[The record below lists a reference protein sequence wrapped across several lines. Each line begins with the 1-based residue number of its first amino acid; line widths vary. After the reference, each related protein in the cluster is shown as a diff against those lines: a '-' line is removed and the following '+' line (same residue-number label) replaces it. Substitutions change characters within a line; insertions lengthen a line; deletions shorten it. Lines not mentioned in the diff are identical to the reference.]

1 MSGKRR
7 DAFGLLLATLLAL
20 GLILWGACFW
30 IAPVW
35 QWGYRPAAYEAPA
48 APRQESEETVR
59 WPIDLNRADAQ
70 PPSTARSARW
80 KNWMRCAGSR
90 PGWWKAGTVW
100 SKWAP
105 PAESAT
111 KQGGS
116 DFGTRQHLYQSG
128 IELAGL

>member
-59 WPIDLNRADAQ
+59 WPIDLNRADAWQ
-70 PPSTARSARW
+70 LMQLPGIGEVKAAAILAYRAEHGAFRTVEELDEVRGISARMVESW
-80 KNWMRCAGSR
+80 DGLIEV
-90 PGWWKAGTVW
+90 G
-100 SKWAP
+100 
-105 PAESAT
+105 PAC
-111 KQGGS
+111 
-116 DFGTRQHLYQSG
+116 
-128 IELAGL
+128 

>member
-20 GLILWGACFW
+20 GFILWGACFW

-70 PPSTARSARW
+70 QLMQLPGIGEVKAAAILAYRAEHGAFRTVEELDEVRGISARMVESW
-80 KNWMRCAGSR
+80 DGLVEV
-90 PGWWKAGTVW
+90 G
-100 SKWAP
+100 
-105 PAESAT
+105 PA
-111 KQGGS
+111 
-116 DFGTRQHLYQSG
+116 R
-128 IELAGL
+128 

>member
-20 GLILWGACFW
+20 GLILWGAYFW

-59 WPIDLNRADAQ
+59 WPIDLNRADAWQ
-70 PPSTARSARW
+70 LMQLPGIGEVKAAAILAYRAEHGAFRTVEELDEVRGISARMVESW
-80 KNWMRCAGSR
+80 DGLVEV
-90 PGWWKAGTVW
+90 G
-100 SKWAP
+100 
-105 PAESAT
+105 PA
-111 KQGGS
+111 
-116 DFGTRQHLYQSG
+116 R
-128 IELAGL
+128 

>member
-70 PPSTARSARW
+70 QLMQLPGIGEVKAAAILAYRAEHGAFRTVEELDEVRGISARMVESW
-80 KNWMRCAGSR
+80 DGLIEV
-90 PGWWKAGTVW
+90 G
-100 SKWAP
+100 
-105 PAESAT
+105 PA
-111 KQGGS
+111 
-116 DFGTRQHLYQSG
+116 R
-128 IELAGL
+128 

>member
-70 PPSTARSARW
+70 QLMQLPGIGEVKAAAILAYRAEHGAFRTVEELDEVRGISAR
-80 KNWMRCAGSR
+80 M
-90 PGWWKAGTVW
+90 V
-100 SKWAP
+100 
-105 PAESAT
+105 ESWD
-111 KQGGS
+111 GLVEVGP
-116 DFGTRQHLYQSG
+116 TR
-128 IELAGL
+128 

>member
-48 APRQESEETVR
+48 APRQESEEIVR

-70 PPSTARSARW
+70 QLMQLPGIGEVKAAAILAYRAEHGAFRTVEELDEVRGISARMVESW
-80 KNWMRCAGSR
+80 DGLIEV
-90 PGWWKAGTVW
+90 G
-100 SKWAP
+100 
-105 PAESAT
+105 PA
-111 KQGGS
+111 
-116 DFGTRQHLYQSG
+116 R
-128 IELAGL
+128 

>member
-70 PPSTARSARW
+70 QLMQLPGIGEVKAAAILAYRAEHGAFRTVEELDEVRGISARMVESW
-80 KNWMRCAGSR
+80 DGLVEV
-90 PGWWKAGTVW
+90 G
-100 SKWAP
+100 
-105 PAESAT
+105 PAC
-111 KQGGS
+111 
-116 DFGTRQHLYQSG
+116 
-128 IELAGL
+128 

>member
-48 APRQESEETVR
+48 APRQESKETVH

-70 PPSTARSARW
+70 QLMQLPGIGEVKAAAILAYRAEHGAFRTVEELDEVRGISARMVESW
-80 KNWMRCAGSR
+80 DGLVEV
-90 PGWWKAGTVW
+90 G
-100 SKWAP
+100 
-105 PAESAT
+105 PA
-111 KQGGS
+111 
-116 DFGTRQHLYQSG
+116 R
-128 IELAGL
+128 

>member
-48 APRQESEETVR
+48 APRQESEETIR

-70 PPSTARSARW
+70 QLMQLPGIGEVKAAAILAYRAEHGAFRTVEELDEVRGISARMVESW
-80 KNWMRCAGSR
+80 DGLVEV
-90 PGWWKAGTVW
+90 G
-100 SKWAP
+100 
-105 PAESAT
+105 PA
-111 KQGGS
+111 
-116 DFGTRQHLYQSG
+116 R
-128 IELAGL
+128 

>member
-35 QWGYRPAAYEAPA
+35 QWGYRPAAYEALA

-70 PPSTARSARW
+70 QLMQLPGIGEVKAAAILAYRAEHGAFRTVEELDEVRGISARMVESW
-80 KNWMRCAGSR
+80 DGLVEV
-90 PGWWKAGTVW
+90 G
-100 SKWAP
+100 
-105 PAESAT
+105 PA
-111 KQGGS
+111 
-116 DFGTRQHLYQSG
+116 R
-128 IELAGL
+128 

>member
-70 PPSTARSARW
+70 QLMQLPGIGEVKAAAILAYRAEHGAFRTVEELDEVRGISARMVESW
-80 KNWMRCAGSR
+80 DGLIEV
-90 PGWWKAGTVW
+90 G
-100 SKWAP
+100 
-105 PAESAT
+105 PAC
-111 KQGGS
+111 
-116 DFGTRQHLYQSG
+116 
-128 IELAGL
+128 

>member
-70 PPSTARSARW
+70 QLVQLPGIGEVKAAAILAYRAEHGAFRTVEELDEVRGISARMVESW
-80 KNWMRCAGSR
+80 DGLVEV
-90 PGWWKAGTVW
+90 G
-100 SKWAP
+100 
-105 PAESAT
+105 PA
-111 KQGGS
+111 
-116 DFGTRQHLYQSG
+116 R
-128 IELAGL
+128 

>member
-59 WPIDLNRADAQ
+59 WPIDLNRADVQQLMQLPGIGEVKAAAILAYRAEHGAFR
-70 PPSTARSARW
+70 TVEELDEVRGISARMVESW
-80 KNWMRCAGSR
+80 DGLIEV
-90 PGWWKAGTVW
+90 G
-100 SKWAP
+100 
-105 PAESAT
+105 PA
-111 KQGGS
+111 
-116 DFGTRQHLYQSG
+116 R
-128 IELAGL
+128 

>member
-59 WPIDLNRADAQ
+59 WPIDLNRADAWQ
-70 PPSTARSARW
+70 LMQLPGIGEVKAAAILAYRAEHGAFRTVEELDEVRGISARMVESW
-80 KNWMRCAGSR
+80 DGLIEVGSAR
-90 PGWWKAGTVW
+90 
-100 SKWAP
+100 
-105 PAESAT
+105 
-111 KQGGS
+111 
-116 DFGTRQHLYQSG
+116 
-128 IELAGL
+128 

>member
-70 PPSTARSARW
+70 QLMQLPGIGEVKAAAILAYRAEHGAFRTVEELDEVLGISARMVESW
-80 KNWMRCAGSR
+80 DGLIEV
-90 PGWWKAGTVW
+90 G
-100 SKWAP
+100 
-105 PAESAT
+105 PAC
-111 KQGGS
+111 
-116 DFGTRQHLYQSG
+116 
-128 IELAGL
+128 

>member
-70 PPSTARSARW
+70 QLMQLPGIGEVKAAAILAYRAEHGAFRTVEELDEVRGSSARMVESW
-80 KNWMRCAGSR
+80 DGLVEV
-90 PGWWKAGTVW
+90 G
-100 SKWAP
+100 
-105 PAESAT
+105 PA
-111 KQGGS
+111 
-116 DFGTRQHLYQSG
+116 R
-128 IELAGL
+128 

>member
-35 QWGYRPAAYEAPA
+35 QWGYRPAAYEASV

-70 PPSTARSARW
+70 QLMQLPGIGEVKAAAILAYRAEHGAFRTVEELDEVRGISARMVESW
-80 KNWMRCAGSR
+80 DGLVEV
-90 PGWWKAGTVW
+90 G
-100 SKWAP
+100 
-105 PAESAT
+105 PAC
-111 KQGGS
+111 
-116 DFGTRQHLYQSG
+116 
-128 IELAGL
+128 

>member
-48 APRQESEETVR
+48 APRQESEEIVR

-70 PPSTARSARW
+70 QLMQLPGIGEVKAAAILAYRAEHGAFRTVEELDGVRGISARMVESW
-80 KNWMRCAGSR
+80 DGLVEV
-90 PGWWKAGTVW
+90 G
-100 SKWAP
+100 
-105 PAESAT
+105 PA
-111 KQGGS
+111 
-116 DFGTRQHLYQSG
+116 R
-128 IELAGL
+128 

>member
-48 APRQESEETVR
+48 APRQESEETVH
-59 WPIDLNRADAQ
+59 WPIDLNRADAWQ
-70 PPSTARSARW
+70 LMQLPGIGEVKAAAILAYRAEHGAFRTVEELDEVRGISARMVESW
-80 KNWMRCAGSR
+80 DGLVEV
-90 PGWWKAGTVW
+90 G
-100 SKWAP
+100 
-105 PAESAT
+105 PA
-111 KQGGS
+111 
-116 DFGTRQHLYQSG
+116 R
-128 IELAGL
+128 

>member
-70 PPSTARSARW
+70 QLMQLPGIGEVKAAAILAYRAEHGAFRTVEELDEVRGISTRMVESWDGLVEVGPAR
-80 KNWMRCAGSR
+80 
-90 PGWWKAGTVW
+90 
-100 SKWAP
+100 
-105 PAESAT
+105 
-111 KQGGS
+111 
-116 DFGTRQHLYQSG
+116 
-128 IELAGL
+128 

>member
-48 APRQESEETVR
+48 APRQESEEIVR
-59 WPIDLNRADAQ
+59 WPIDLNRPDAQ
-70 PPSTARSARW
+70 QLMQLPGIGEVKAAAILAYRAEHGAFRTVEELDEVRGISARMVESW
-80 KNWMRCAGSR
+80 DGLVEV
-90 PGWWKAGTVW
+90 G
-100 SKWAP
+100 
-105 PAESAT
+105 PA
-111 KQGGS
+111 
-116 DFGTRQHLYQSG
+116 R
-128 IELAGL
+128 

>member
-7 DAFGLLLATLLAL
+7 DAFGLLLATLMAL

-70 PPSTARSARW
+70 QLMQLPGIGEVKAAAILAYRAEHGAFRTVEELDEVRGISARMVESW
-80 KNWMRCAGSR
+80 DGLVEV
-90 PGWWKAGTVW
+90 G
-100 SKWAP
+100 
-105 PAESAT
+105 PAC
-111 KQGGS
+111 
-116 DFGTRQHLYQSG
+116 
-128 IELAGL
+128 

>member
-48 APRQESEETVR
+48 APRQESKETVR

-70 PPSTARSARW
+70 QLMQLPGIGEVKAAAILAYRAEHGAFRTVEELDEVRGISARMVESW
-80 KNWMRCAGSR
+80 DGLVEV
-90 PGWWKAGTVW
+90 G
-100 SKWAP
+100 
-105 PAESAT
+105 PAC
-111 KQGGS
+111 
-116 DFGTRQHLYQSG
+116 
-128 IELAGL
+128 

>member
-7 DAFGLLLATLLAL
+7 DAFGLLVATLLAL
-20 GLILWGACFW
+20 GVILWGACFW

-70 PPSTARSARW
+70 QLMQLPGIGEVKAAAILAYRAEHGAFRTVEELDEVRGISARMVESW
-80 KNWMRCAGSR
+80 DGLVEV
-90 PGWWKAGTVW
+90 G
-100 SKWAP
+100 
-105 PAESAT
+105 PA
-111 KQGGS
+111 
-116 DFGTRQHLYQSG
+116 R
-128 IELAGL
+128 

>member
-48 APRQESEETVR
+48 APRQESEEIVR

-70 PPSTARSARW
+70 QLMQLPGIGEVKAAAILAYRAEHGAFRTVEELDEVRGISARMVESW
-80 KNWMRCAGSR
+80 DGLVEV
-90 PGWWKAGTVW
+90 G
-100 SKWAP
+100 
-105 PAESAT
+105 PA
-111 KQGGS
+111 
-116 DFGTRQHLYQSG
+116 R
-128 IELAGL
+128 

>member
-35 QWGYRPAAYEAPA
+35 QWGYRPAAYKAPA

-70 PPSTARSARW
+70 QLMQLPGIGEVKAAAILAYRAEHGAFRTVEELDEVRGISARMVESW
-80 KNWMRCAGSR
+80 DDLIEVG
-90 PGWWKAGTVW
+90 
-100 SKWAP
+100 
-105 PAESAT
+105 PA
-111 KQGGS
+111 
-116 DFGTRQHLYQSG
+116 R
-128 IELAGL
+128 

>member
-20 GLILWGACFW
+20 GIILWGACFW

-59 WPIDLNRADAQ
+59 WPIDLNRADAWQ
-70 PPSTARSARW
+70 LMQLPGIGEVKAAAILAYRAEHGAFRTVEELDEVRGISARMVESW
-80 KNWMRCAGSR
+80 DGLVEV
-90 PGWWKAGTVW
+90 G
-100 SKWAP
+100 
-105 PAESAT
+105 PA
-111 KQGGS
+111 
-116 DFGTRQHLYQSG
+116 R
-128 IELAGL
+128 

>member
-48 APRQESEETVR
+48 APQQESEETVR

-70 PPSTARSARW
+70 QLMQLPGIGEVKAAAILAYRAEHGAFRTVEELDEVRGISARMVESW
-80 KNWMRCAGSR
+80 DGLVEV
-90 PGWWKAGTVW
+90 G
-100 SKWAP
+100 
-105 PAESAT
+105 PA
-111 KQGGS
+111 
-116 DFGTRQHLYQSG
+116 R
-128 IELAGL
+128 

>member
-59 WPIDLNRADAQ
+59 WPIDLNRADAWQ
-70 PPSTARSARW
+70 LMQLPGIGEVKAAAILAYRAEHGAFRTVEELDEVRGISARMVESW
-80 KNWMRCAGSR
+80 DGLVEV
-90 PGWWKAGTVW
+90 G
-100 SKWAP
+100 
-105 PAESAT
+105 PA
-111 KQGGS
+111 
-116 DFGTRQHLYQSG
+116 R
-128 IELAGL
+128 

>member
-70 PPSTARSARW
+70 QLMQLPGIGEVKAAAILAYRAEHGAFRTVEELDEVHGISARMVESW
-80 KNWMRCAGSR
+80 DGLVEV
-90 PGWWKAGTVW
+90 G
-100 SKWAP
+100 
-105 PAESAT
+105 PA
-111 KQGGS
+111 
-116 DFGTRQHLYQSG
+116 R
-128 IELAGL
+128 

>member
-7 DAFGLLLATLLAL
+7 DAFGLLLASLLAL

-70 PPSTARSARW
+70 QLMQLPGIGEVKAAAILAYRAEHGAFRTVEELDEVRGISARMVESW
-80 KNWMRCAGSR
+80 DGLIEV
-90 PGWWKAGTVW
+90 G
-100 SKWAP
+100 
-105 PAESAT
+105 PAC
-111 KQGGS
+111 
-116 DFGTRQHLYQSG
+116 
-128 IELAGL
+128 

>member
-59 WPIDLNRADAQ
+59 WPIDLNRADAWQ
-70 PPSTARSARW
+70 LMQLPGIGEVKAAAILAYRAEHGAFRTVEELDEVRGISARMVESW
-80 KNWMRCAGSR
+80 DGLIEV
-90 PGWWKAGTVW
+90 G
-100 SKWAP
+100 
-105 PAESAT
+105 PA
-111 KQGGS
+111 
-116 DFGTRQHLYQSG
+116 R
-128 IELAGL
+128 

>member
-48 APRQESEETVR
+48 APRQESEETIR

-70 PPSTARSARW
+70 QLMQLPGIGEVKAAAILAYRAEHGAFRTVEELDEVRGISARMVESW
-80 KNWMRCAGSR
+80 DGLIEV
-90 PGWWKAGTVW
+90 G
-100 SKWAP
+100 
-105 PAESAT
+105 PA
-111 KQGGS
+111 
-116 DFGTRQHLYQSG
+116 R
-128 IELAGL
+128 

>member
-70 PPSTARSARW
+70 QLMQLPGIGEVKATAILAYRAEHGAFRTVEELDEMRGISARMVESW
-80 KNWMRCAGSR
+80 DGLVEV
-90 PGWWKAGTVW
+90 G
-100 SKWAP
+100 
-105 PAESAT
+105 PA
-111 KQGGS
+111 
-116 DFGTRQHLYQSG
+116 R
-128 IELAGL
+128 

>member
-35 QWGYRPAAYEAPA
+35 QWGYRPATYEAPA

-59 WPIDLNRADAQ
+59 WPIDLNRADAWQ
-70 PPSTARSARW
+70 LMQLPGIGEVKAAAILAYRAEHGAFRTVEELDEVRGISARMVESW
-80 KNWMRCAGSR
+80 DGLVEV
-90 PGWWKAGTVW
+90 G
-100 SKWAP
+100 
-105 PAESAT
+105 PA
-111 KQGGS
+111 
-116 DFGTRQHLYQSG
+116 R
-128 IELAGL
+128 

>member
-20 GLILWGACFW
+20 GIILWGACFW

-70 PPSTARSARW
+70 QLMQLPGIGEVKAAAILAYRAEHGAFRTVEELDEVRGISARMVESW
-80 KNWMRCAGSR
+80 DGLVEV
-90 PGWWKAGTVW
+90 G
-100 SKWAP
+100 
-105 PAESAT
+105 PA
-111 KQGGS
+111 
-116 DFGTRQHLYQSG
+116 R
-128 IELAGL
+128 

>member
-70 PPSTARSARW
+70 QLMQLPGIGEVKAAAILAYRAEHGAFRTVEELDEVRGISARMVESW
-80 KNWMRCAGSR
+80 DGL
-90 PGWWKAGTVW
+90 VEVV
-100 SKWAP
+100 
-105 PAESAT
+105 PA
-111 KQGGS
+111 
-116 DFGTRQHLYQSG
+116 R
-128 IELAGL
+128 